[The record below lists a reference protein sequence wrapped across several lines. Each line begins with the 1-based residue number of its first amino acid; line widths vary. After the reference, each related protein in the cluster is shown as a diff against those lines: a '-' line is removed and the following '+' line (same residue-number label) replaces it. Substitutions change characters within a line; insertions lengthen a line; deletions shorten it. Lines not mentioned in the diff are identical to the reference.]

1 MFECRPKRG
10 RRVAYDHRDFRILIV
25 SSGSHN
31 RAGAIGVMSMAG
43 LAPRQQT
50 FDHMVKAMA

>member
-1 MFECRPKRG
+1 M
-10 RRVAYDHRDFRILIV
+10 AYDHRDFRILIV